1 MITSFSAA
9 VQVVVHQGRIVA
21 VDGGRGVIQGS
32 QQIFLD
38 VADIGGVLPHTVQ
51 HILDVRTVQLQEPG
65 FDHLRRIVVPGN
77 ADRLLAGTDG
87 IHHELHQLVQAVTIH
102 ALVLYEDVILDILQN
117 QFPIALSFS
126 YPILSGPIG
135 PCGGLGV

>member
-1 MITSFSAA
+1 M
-9 VQVVVHQGRIVA
+9 VHQGRIVA

-51 HILDVRTVQLQEPG
+51 HILNVRTVQLQEPG

-77 ADRLLAGTDG
+77 ADRFPAGTDG
-87 IHHELHQLVQAVTIH
+87 IHHEFHQFIQHIPIQP
-102 ALVLYEDVILDILQN
+102 VI
-117 QFPIALSFS
+117 PA
-126 YPILSGPIG
+126 
-135 PCGGLGV
+135 

>member
-87 IHHELHQLVQAVTIH
+87 IHHELHQLVQAVTVH
-102 ALVLYEDVILDILQN
+102 TLVLYEDVILDVLQN
-117 QFPIALSFS
+117 QFPITLSL
-126 YPILSGPIG
+126 PHPVPSGPFG
-135 PCGGLGV
+135 PYGGLGA